1 MNGEG
6 LLSPTVAVLFGLIS
20 LFLIIRKRS
29 GTDYLLAVLLIVL
42 ALITLFDG
50 LTLSSGRPS
59 GYKIVVLYLKSLL
72 PTLILGYGILFSRGS
87 SEKSYYRFW
96 TVPLLAGLMFPV
108 VVIMVPIREFYQDL
122 NLLESRIVPLGP
134 TGYWFYLGIMVYCI
148 AALAILENTFGSSSS
163 VNRWKIKYEFF
174 GMVGILGVLIFYFSQ
189 GLLFRAVNMNLLP
202 VRSGVFLLSGVFI
215 GFSRVFRGGGATIS
229 VSRFVIYRSL
239 TLMVVGLY
247 LLALGLAGS
256 SLKYFGVALSTELML
271 FLGIGSGL
279 FLLLALCSEQ
289 LRRRAKVFVS
299 KNFYAQKYDYR
310 SEWLKFSESLMVCR
324 SIADV
329 QNVVIQT
336 YSTVFG
342 IEGTAFYLF
351 DRKHNLFRLTA
362 MEREGEAPAEFAVS
376 PALRSYL
383 LDRNRVLNVQ
393 GREFDLLVAERE
405 QLTKAEVWLVVPI
418 VSHAFIEGLV
428 MLRRRLIREEL
439 TFEDYDMMKTLAR
452 QAGLSLMSYRLSA
465 ELAEAGEM
473 AAIAKVS
480 SFVVHD
486 LKNVAYTFS
495 LMLENAEKYLGEE
508 EFQRDLLTSIKNT
521 VAKMNGLIMKLKTLP
536 KMAAPCA
543 ESIDL
548 GFIARETVRQFSGL
562 KPGLKLVTETSEVH
576 SCGDATE
583 IGKVVLNLLL
593 NAADAV
599 GERGE
604 IRVST
609 GLLDGAPYIRVRD
622 NGSGMNDYFLK
633 NHLFRPFRTTKDGG
647 LGIGLYQCSQIV
659 ESHRGRIDVTSE
671 VGKGT
676 TFTVYLP
683 ANCS

>member
-6 LLSPTVAVLFGLIS
+6 ILSPTVAVLFGLIS
-20 LFLIIRKRS
+20 LFLIFRKRS
-29 GTDYLLAVLLIVL
+29 GTDYLLAVLLVVL
-42 ALITLFDG
+42 ALITLFDRLA
-50 LTLSSGRPS
+50 LTSAGSPGS
-59 GYKIVVLYLKSLL
+59 KIIVLYLKSLL
-72 PTLILGYGILFSRGS
+72 PTLILGYGVLFSRES

-96 TVPLLAGLMFPV
+96 AVPLLAGLLFPV
-108 VVIMVPIREFYQDL
+108 VVLVFPIGEFYDDL
-122 NLLESRIVPLGP
+122 NLLGSRIVPLGP
-134 TGYWFYLGIMVYCI
+134 AGYWFYFGVMVYCI

-174 GMVGILGVLIFYFSQ
+174 GMVGIFGVLIYYFSQ

-202 VRSGVFLLSGVFI
+202 VRSGVFLLAGVFI
-215 GFSRVFRGGGATIS
+215 AFSRVFRGGGATIS

-256 SLKYFGVALSTELML
+256 SLRYFGVALSTELML
-271 FLGIGSGL
+271 FLGLGSGL

-289 LRRRAKVFVS
+289 IRRRAKVFVN
-299 KNFYAQKYDYR
+299 KNFYAHKYDYR
-310 SEWLKFSESLMVCR
+310 SEWLKFSENLTVCR
-324 SIADV
+324 SLADV
-329 QNVVIQT
+329 QNVVLQT
-336 YSTVFG
+336 YSLVFG
-342 IEGTAFYLF
+342 VEGTAFYLF
-351 DRKHNLFRLTA
+351 DRRNNLFRLTA
-362 MEREGEAPAEFAVS
+362 MEREDDAPAEFKVS
-376 PALRSYL
+376 SEMRTYL
-383 LDRNRVLNVQ
+383 LEKNRVLNVQ
-393 GREFDLLVAERE
+393 GGEFELAAPERE
-405 QLTKAEVWLVVPI
+405 LLTKAGVWLVVPI
-418 VSHAFIEGLV
+418 VSHAVIEGLV
-428 MLRRRLIREEL
+428 MLRQRLFKEEL

-495 LMLENAEKYLGEE
+495 LMLENAEKYIGEA

-521 VAKMNGLIMKLKTLP
+521 VAKMNGLIMKLKALP
-536 KMAAPCA
+536 KMAAPST

-548 GFIARETVRQFSGL
+548 GVIAQETVRQFSGV
-562 KPGLKLVTETSEVH
+562 KPGVKLVTETGAAR
-576 SCGDATE
+576 SCGDAAE

-609 GLLDGAPYIRVRD
+609 GVQDALPFIRVAD
-622 NGSGMNDYFLK
+622 TGSGMNEYFLK
-633 NHLFRPFRTTKDGG
+633 HHLFRPFRTTKDGG

-659 ESHRGRIDVTSE
+659 ESHGGRIDVTSQ

-676 TFTVYLP
+676 TFTVYLS
-683 ANCS
+683 ADCS